1 MYWVVASPPKG
12 ETSDLTAQLGGRA
25 LVMIHHLQVVLHAR
39 QLLANFDICAVRL

>member
-25 LVMIHHLQVVLHAR
+25 LDDPSSASST
-39 QLLANFDICAVRL
+39 ACKAVAC